1 MKVLAIGNSFSQDG
15 TRYLHQVAKA
25 NGTDLK
31 VVNLYIGGCPLRKH
45 YINILDDEKA
55 YGMEF
60 NGVNTGFRVSIREA
74 LVSDEW
80 DVITLQQVSHQAP
93 YYETYQPYLDTVAA
107 YVRKYAPHAKLYI
120 QQTWGYE
127 NDSERLAKFDWS
139 SMAEMFSSVEK
150 SYNQAAEAIQ
160 ADGIIKSGK
169 ALLTAAEKGLK
180 VHRDSFHASFG
191 FGRYLLALVWY
202 KTLTGNS
209 VLENTLDEFDEPIP
223 ENEIAIAKQ
232 IAESI
237 A

>member
-1 MKVLAIGNSFSQDG
+1 MKVLAIGNSFSVDG

-31 VVNLYIGGCPLRKH
+31 VVNLYIGGCPLRRH
-45 YINILDDEKA
+45 YINMLDDERA

-74 LVSDEW
+74 LISDEW
-80 DVITLQQVSHQAP
+80 DVVTVQQVSHQAP
-93 YYETYQPYLDTVAA
+93 YYETYQPYLNELVA
-107 YVRKYAPHAKLYI
+107 YVKKYAPQAKIYI

-127 NDSERLAKFDWS
+127 NGSDRLARFGWG
-139 SMAEMFSSVEK
+139 SMAEMFASVEK
-150 SYNQAAEAIQ
+150 SYNLAADAIK

-169 ALLTAAEKGLK
+169 ALLTAAEKGIK

-209 VLENTLDEFDEPIP
+209 VLENNFTEFDEAVTD
-223 ENEIAIAKQ
+223 EEIAIAKE